1 MCLTCVRVYN
11 VRACCLGSMR
21 ARIRVWLLMHVNDRA
36 CMHVRTCAC
45 ATPPQDLLNGFLLG
59 GAGAAHGG

>member
-1 MCLTCVRVYN
+1 
-11 VRACCLGSMR
+11 MR